1 MIAFPHGQDSILF
14 QFNDFCKENLFSDD
28 KDIYKKIKKN
38 NIRTFTTKAITVKD
52 SKGQQLAVKSSRNL
66 FAKLLVLSTTRN
78 VDLKE
83 LLSFSLSEFPLS
95 LATPTG
101 GFVKTAKSKMFE
113 VMETLGDKSVLVDV
127 QSLPEKSTALLVDAM
142 AVLQVIKG
150 KWKTFGDRYPE
161 ISIKN
166 TERAHRASVQGV
178 QTVHIFNDAQK
189 IPKQWKKFMS
199 SGKNKE
205 SLMAFLAN
213 QWRTYPSSF
222 LRSLACLYITSRDKC
237 ICLTLAVS
245 KENPIISNNV
255 PELESDHEEADTR
268 LLLHSKHSAQTY
280 DRIIIKTPDTDVLVI
295 SIAMQKLIGKDIYLL
310 TGTGSN
316 TRTIDIGAVSDEL
329 GDALCKCLPGFHA
342 FTGNNS

>member
-1 MIAFPHGQDSILF
+1 MKKDLDTSKVLKHEKQVQEVVNTASAMANPFNIEQASLVNISTGVELEDGVADKLLEAEQLGED

-66 FAKLLVLSTTRN
+66 FAKLLVLSKTRN

-127 QSLPEKSTALLVDAM
+127 QSLPDKSTALLVDAM

-150 KWKTFGDRYPE
+150 KWKTFGEFADSTLTYLTNLAAKWSATRLDFVGDRYPE

-166 TERAHRASVQGV
+166 TERARRASVQGICH
-178 QTVHIFNDAQK
+178 TSAGDYYIF
-189 IPKQWKKFMS
+189 
-199 SGKNKE
+199 
-205 SLMAFLAN
+205 
-213 QWRTYPSSF
+213 
-222 LRSLACLYITSRDKC
+222 
-237 ICLTLAVS
+237 
-245 KENPIISNNV
+245 
-255 PELESDHEEADTR
+255 
-268 LLLHSKHSAQTY
+268 
-280 DRIIIKTPDTDVLVI
+280 
-295 SIAMQKLIGKDIYLL
+295 KLQ
-310 TGTGSN
+310 N
-316 TRTIDIGAVSDEL
+316 
-329 GDALCKCLPGFHA
+329 
-342 FTGNNS
+342 